1 MLRIIE
7 PVVEEVISPES
18 AVNIEPVLDTP
29 VIEATA
35 EETEKTEEISTALS
49 AEEPTESIIE
59 QDNVVEDLPVV
70 DAEIESEIVEDVKDE
85 LRADIQYRNARKT
98 K

>member
-1 MLRIIE
+1 M
-7 PVVEEVISPES
+7 
-18 AVNIEPVLDTP
+18 
-29 VIEATA
+29 IEATA

-70 DAEIESEIVEDVKDE
+70 DAEIEPEIVEDVKDDSVQI
-85 LRADIQYRNARKT
+85 LIPKRK
-98 K
+98 KNQVKAAFLVV

>member
-1 MLRIIE
+1 M
-7 PVVEEVISPES
+7 
-18 AVNIEPVLDTP
+18 
-29 VIEATA
+29 
-35 EETEKTEEISTALS
+35 
-49 AEEPTESIIE
+49 EEPTESIIE

-85 LRADIQYRNARKT
+85 FRSDINTETQEKT